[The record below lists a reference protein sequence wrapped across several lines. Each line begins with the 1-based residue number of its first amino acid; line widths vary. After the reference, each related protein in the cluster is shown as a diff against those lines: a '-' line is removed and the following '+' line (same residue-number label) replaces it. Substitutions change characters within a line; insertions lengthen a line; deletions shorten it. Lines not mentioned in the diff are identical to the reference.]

1 MSPDVKLKVLR
12 SLIDDADVND
22 SLLSIYL
29 NIAEQIIINRVYP
42 FSVKSPDMPS
52 KYDYKQV
59 QIACYL
65 FNKRGAEGETAHS
78 ENGINRTYSDADV
91 PASMLEDI
99 VPRCEV
105 L

>member
-1 MSPDVKLKVLR
+1 MTSDEKLTILR
-12 SLIDDADVND
+12 SLIGDVDADD
-22 SLLSIYL
+22 DLLSIYL
-29 NIAEQIIINRVYP
+29 SVAEQKILDKLYP
-42 FSVKSPDMPS
+42 FSTDSREMPA

-78 ENGINRTYSDADV
+78 ENGINRTYADGDI
-91 PASMLEDI
+91 PASMLNDI
-99 VPRCEV
+99 VPFCEV

>member
-1 MSPDVKLKVLR
+1 MTSDEKLTMLR
-12 SLIDDADVND
+12 SLIGEADADD
-22 SLLSIYL
+22 DLLSIYL
-29 NIAEQIIINRVYP
+29 STAEQKILNKLYP
-42 FSVKSPDMPS
+42 FSSETQEMPT

-78 ENGINRTYSDADV
+78 ENGINRTYADGDV
-91 PASMLEDI
+91 PDSMLNDI
-99 VPRCEV
+99 VSFCGV